1 MDTMELF
8 PTRRQ
13 GAIRAAQFAVIVV
26 VTNLVIGAIFG
37 FTSPPRTALT
47 IFLTWIVLMLL
58 WTIQVRKIVCAAR
71 GRRTAIPIRQP
82 RIEITPRQEG
92 RRRAALKPGV
102 GRARL
107 LVYIETG
114 TIRG

>member
-37 FTSPPRTALT
+37 FTSPARTALT

-58 WTIQVRKIVCAAR
+58 WTIQVQLIPRLRGKGTMHRDTDPPAA
-71 GRRTAIPIRQP
+71 Q
-82 RIEITPRQEG
+82 
-92 RRRAALKPGV
+92 
-102 GRARL
+102 
-107 LVYIETG
+107 
-114 TIRG
+114 